1 MNDGA
6 ARNQVSRFEN
16 GMPNPDPPPTKW
28 TISRPVSIVQP
39 GLGPLLT
46 RDNLAVQFNRDA
58 VGLHAELFDER
69 AQSFGGKNLALAIDG

>member
-1 MNDGA
+1 MDDL
-6 ARNQVSRFEN
+6 Q
-16 GMPNPDPPPTKW
+16 
-28 TISRPVSIVQP
+28 PVSIVQS

-46 RDNLAVQFNRDA
+46 SDNLAVQFYGYA

>member
-16 GMPNPDPPPTKW
+16 GLPNPHPPPDEMDDLQP
-28 TISRPVSIVQP
+28 ISIVQS

-46 RDNLAVQFNRDA
+46 RDDFAVQFNRYA

-69 AQSFGGKNLALAIDG
+69 AQSFGGTNLALAINR